1 MKTPIVKTAVLA
13 AALLSS
19 AAPAAERGYSVT
31 DFERIRVDGPYK
43 VTLTTGRSPGARAY
57 GSQAAIEGVSVELQ
71 GRTLIVKRNSQT
83 WGGYPGTSV
92 GGAAGPV
99 EIRLTGYALR
109 SATLNGAGSLTID
122 ALKGQS
128 IDLLVAG
135 SGLLKVGRIDTD
147 RLTVSVAGN
156 GRAEVGGKAAIAQF
170 AVRGT
175 GAIDGSALVAKDAK
189 IAADGPGD
197 IKIAATATASVVSS
211 GAGNI
216 AVTGRPAC
224 TVKATGSGTVACG
237 G

>member
-31 DFERIRVDGPYK
+31 DFERVRVDGPYR

-83 WGGYPGTSV
+83 WGGYPGTS
-92 GGAAGPV
+92 AGPV

-211 GAGNI
+211 GAGSI
-216 AVTGRPAC
+216 AVTGKPAC

>member
-1 MKTPIVKTAVLA
+1 MKTPIVNTAIIA

-43 VTLTTGRSPGARAY
+43 VTLTTSRSPGARAY

-71 GRTLIVKRNSQT
+71 GRTLIVKRNSQM
-83 WGGYPGTSV
+83 WGGYPGAS
-92 GGAAGPV
+92 AGPV

-109 SATLNGAGSLTID
+109 SATLNGAGSLTVD

-135 SGLLKVGRIDTD
+135 SGLLNVGRIDTD

-170 AVRGT
+170 AVHGT

-197 IKIAATATASVVSS
+197 IRIAATATASVVSS
-211 GAGNI
+211 GAGSI
-216 AVTGRPAC
+216 AVTGKPAC
-224 TVKATGSGTVACG
+224 TVKATGSGTVVCG
-237 G
+237 T